1 MFPIASIRS
10 LPLVLYARSS
20 STSMRDP
27 PARQCRVFLHPHEK
41 GSCEPPQTS
50 MQDLHGIL
58 AGIVWKL
65 MQGIHAR
72 PPNQTRL
79 EALVALG
86 ALGCVVSVYVWSL
99 NDAIKC
105 SALDLSLASRTL
117 GPHFRPHLL
126 TVTAAKSNGW
136 SRTVGWERSWHSA
149 RSEQPLWTHVLPYH
163 SKYPYLTAGMSAYI
177 ERQMKESISSDKD
190 LSSRVMR

>member
-1 MFPIASIRS
+1 
-10 LPLVLYARSS
+10 
-20 STSMRDP
+20 MRDP
-27 PARQCRVFLHPHEK
+27 PARQRRVFLRPHEK

-72 PPNQTRL
+72 SPNQTRF

-86 ALGCVVSVYVWSL
+86 ALGCVVSVYVSSL

-105 SALDLSLASRTL
+105 SALDVWLASRTL

-126 TVTAAKSNGW
+126 TVTAAKSNGLVEDRGLGMELTFSW
-136 SRTVGWERSWHSA
+136 VG
-149 RSEQPLWTHVLPYH
+149 
-163 SKYPYLTAGMSAYI
+163 TATLDLYST
-177 ERQMKESISSDKD
+177 ISQQIS
-190 LSSRVMR
+190 LSHCRDVGIH